1 MKIYVSNWVQREE
14 KTNHAIIEL
23 TNRFLRDL
31 MKGICYQEELSLP
44 KSLMIDNL
52 LLQTED
58 YFPFTQII
66 SFLSLISFG

>member
-31 MKGICYQEELSLP
+31 MKGICIQEELAFVI
-44 KSLMIDNL
+44 K
-52 LLQTED
+52 E
-58 YFPFTQII
+58 II
-66 SFLSLISFG
+66 PNK